1 MAKDVPS
8 NYASP
13 YYELARNKLNEVFIN
28 AALYYD
34 KNGDDGLKEYI
45 KRELVR
51 VSAYVENRTQHNI
64 FYRQQIANQ
73 DE

>member
-34 KNGDDGLKEYI
+34 KNGDDELREYT
-45 KRELVR
+45 KKELVR
-51 VSAYVENRTQHNI
+51 VSAYVENRAQHNI
-64 FYRQQIANQ
+64 FYRRQIANQ
-73 DE
+73 